1 MSDYLWTAFL
11 WCAGIWLAA
20 LVLLCICFLSAAVIV
35 ERQYKHM
42 KQMDFDPGHDG
53 LGGNDAKDY

>member
-35 ERQYKHM
+35 ERQYKRM
-42 KQMDFDPGHDG
+42 NMDPGHDG
-53 LGGNDAKDY
+53 QGGNDAKDY